1 MPKPK
6 SKIQNLKSQ
15 KSKIDTVEKPSNL
28 LLKLSRQLFDDP
40 LEQGRFVT
48 ALTRPQPFHP
58 CILWCR
64 PRPESLPFAIA
75 PTVSW
80 QPAPV
85 DRLALGERPGAH
97 PWHEAGYFYC
107 LDFSSVF
114 AISPIALLKAQAGRP
129 LQTIIDLCAS
139 PGGKGIFA
147 GTTLQPALLLS
158 NETIGKRMGALVSNL
173 RRCFTPA
180 ENTAPQRVAAVSLD
194 SQVLAEAM
202 PQAADLVIVDAP
214 CTGQSLLAKGETAP
228 GCFHPVSINKNANRQ
243 KRILANAA
251 RLVAPGGHLAYMTC
265 AYSPAENEGVM
276 DWFVERFPQFAP
288 VSVPP
293 LAALQSPLTEL
304 PCYRMFPQ
312 DGLGAGAF
320 TVLLQNQD
328 AGAAREIGEAGW
340 AEFWGQLRQHCGAI
354 SRPVWIRDRPD
365 HSPLS

>member
-1 MPKPK
+1 M
-6 SKIQNLKSQ
+6 
-15 KSKIDTVEKPSNL
+15 EKPSNL

-48 ALTRPQPFHP
+48 ALTQPQPFHP

-64 PRPESLPFAIA
+64 PRPEALPFAIA
-75 PTVSW
+75 PAVSW

-97 PWHEAGYFYC
+97 PWHTAGYFYC

-114 AISPIALLKAQAGRP
+114 AISPLALLKDGAGGRSP
-129 LQTIIDLCAS
+129 QTIVDLCAS

-147 GTTLQPALLLS
+147 GTTLQPELLLS

-173 RRCFTPA
+173 RRCFMPA
-180 ENTAPQRVAAVSLD
+180 ENVAPQRVAAASLD
-194 SQVLAEAM
+194 SQVLADAI
-202 PQAADLVIVDAP
+202 PHTADLVIVDAP

-276 DWFVERFPQFAP
+276 EWFLERFPQFSP
-288 VSVPP
+288 VPVPY
-293 LAALQSPLTEL
+293 LAAFQSHLTDV

-312 DGLGAGAF
+312 GGLGAGAF
-320 TVLLQNQD
+320 TLLLQHEEL
-328 AGAAREIGEAGW
+328 GKTCVIEEP
-340 AEFWGQLRQHCGAI
+340 FWER
-354 SRPVWIRDRPD
+354 SRPVWIRN
-365 HSPLS
+365 SVYSNF

>member
-1 MPKPK
+1 M
-6 SKIQNLKSQ
+6 
-15 KSKIDTVEKPSNL
+15 EKPSNL

-48 ALTRPQPFHP
+48 ALTQPQPFHP

-64 PRPESLPFAIA
+64 PRPEELPFAIA
-75 PTVSW
+75 PAVSW

-97 PWHEAGYFYC
+97 AWHAAGYFYC

-114 AISPIALLKAQAGRP
+114 AISPIALLKAPAGESP
-129 LQTIIDLCAS
+129 QTIIDLCAS

-173 RRCFTPA
+173 RRCLTPP
-180 ENTAPQRVAAVSLD
+180 ENATPQRVAAVSLD
-194 SQVLAEAM
+194 SQVLADAI
-202 PQAADLVIVDAP
+202 PHTADLVIVDAP
-214 CTGQSLLAKGETAP
+214 CTGQSLLAKGEAAP
-228 GCFHPVSINKNANRQ
+228 GCFHPVAINKNANRQ

-276 DWFVERFPQFAP
+276 DWFLERFPQFAP
-288 VSVPP
+288 VPVPH
-293 LAALQSPLTEL
+293 LTAFQSPLTDV

-312 DGLGAGAF
+312 GGLGAGAF
-320 TVLLQNQD
+320 TVLLQYQA
-328 AGAAREIGEAGW
+328 AGEGREIEAG
-340 AEFWGQLRQHCGAI
+340 FWER
-354 SRPVWIRDRPD
+354 SRPVWI
-365 HSPLS
+365 